1 MPNKCGKMTNLRHY
15 QFSLVKDK
23 MLFLTFEGVKEV
35 CNYDL
40 LLVLHI
46 KQLNMIFYFFID

>member
-46 KQLNMIFYFFID
+46 KQLNMIFYFFIE